1 MKTISNIR
9 NYIKEFFI
17 SRKWVSKVIR
27 ASEHRFGLNNSS
39 RVHAD
44 VTIRRFTVNYMLDQ
58 SGWTVMN
65 LARELDSIGIDT
77 ESLSLNTLYW
87 HRREHNISLSNADKS
102 VSRAYRGKYDSFV
115 RVINSNL

>member
-1 MKTISNIR
+1 MRTISNI
-9 NYIKEFFI
+9 NKYIKQFFI
-17 SRKWVSKVIR
+17 RRKWASKVTR
-27 ASEHRFGLNNSS
+27 AVEARYGLNNSS
-39 RVHAD
+39 SAKVD

-87 HRREHNISLSNADKS
+87 HRREHQISIAHESERKS
-102 VSRAYRGKYDSFV
+102 RVYRGKYNSFV
-115 RVINSNL
+115 RVINSNI